1 VTAAATAQLMRRS
14 EGDGG
19 GAPPSITNML
29 LLSVMLSKTLL
40 PSSGSDD
47 FLGLFRQLRAND
59 TDFLSDGSGKALK
72 KNFR

>member
-1 VTAAATAQLMRRS
+1 MRRS

-59 TDFLSDGSGKALK
+59 TDL
-72 KNFR
+72 